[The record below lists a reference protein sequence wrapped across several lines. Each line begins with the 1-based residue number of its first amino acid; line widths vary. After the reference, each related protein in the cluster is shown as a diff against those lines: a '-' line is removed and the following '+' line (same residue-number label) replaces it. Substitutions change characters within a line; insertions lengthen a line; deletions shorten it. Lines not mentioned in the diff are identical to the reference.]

1 MTATTELQGLVLDL
15 PDAEYRQAPGLSST
29 GIKRLL
35 DSPARYQWEQT
46 HRTDKRA
53 FDLGHVVH
61 AVVLGAGL
69 DVAVI
74 DHPDYRTKA
83 AREERD
89 AARAEG
95 RAPILAHEWE
105 QVEVMAAAV
114 REHPDAGPL
123 LTGGEPEVSLFWDDP
138 ETGVACKGRLDYW
151 HRSGVVVDLKSTGR
165 TADPRRV
172 DRLAYDLGWH
182 QQAAH
187 YSAGVEVV
195 TGARPRFIHVV
206 LEVDAP
212 HFVAV
217 VELDDEYL
225 ELGRQDVRLAT
236 DAYAACLAA
245 DDWPAYPPGIHR
257 IAPPRYARAATDL
270 EIA

>member
-1 MTATTELQGLVLDL
+1 M
-15 PDAEYRQAPGLSST
+15 
-29 GIKRLL
+29 

-61 AVVLGAGL
+61 AVILGAGL

-89 AARAEG
+89 EARAEG
-95 RAPILAHEWE
+95 HAPILRHEWE

-138 ETGVACKGRLDYW
+138 ETGVRCKGRLDYW
-151 HRSGVVVDLKSTGR
+151 HCSGVVVDLKSTGR
-165 TADPRRV
+165 TADPRRI
-172 DRLAYDLGWH
+172 DRLSYDLGWH

-187 YSAGVEVV
+187 YMAGVEWAM
-195 TGARPRFIHVV
+195 GERPRFIHVV

-212 HFVAV
+212 HFVSV

-225 ELGRQDVRLAT
+225 ADGAADVRLAT
-236 DAYAACLAA
+236 DAYAHCLAT
-245 DDWPAYPPGIHR
+245 DDWPAYPAGIHT
-257 IAPPRYARAATDL
+257 IAPPNYAKRARAL